1 MHWTQQFKF
10 CVFRKGMILPKREDG
25 FLPEREDLPFLEV
38 TAKLSTKYGRFQGLL
53 RADKS
58 WLRSSSKIA

>member
-1 MHWTQQFKF
+1 MHRTQQFKF
-10 CVFRKGMILPKREDG
+10 CVFRKEMILPKREDG
-25 FLPEREDLPFLEV
+25 FLPEREDLPCLEV

-58 WLRSSSKIA
+58 